1 MKTFEANFKFKIFQY
16 PVLLVINLNLQ
27 EKSYRSQK
35 KSSENSKKNFDG
47 INQINFFVLILFNL
61 ILRAE
66 LFNKPR

>member
-1 MKTFEANFKFKIFQY
+1 MKTFEVNFKFKIFQY
-16 PVLLVINLNLQ
+16 PILLVINLNLQ

-35 KSSENSKKNFDG
+35 KSSGNSKKYFDG

>member
-35 KSSENSKKNFDG
+35 
-47 INQINFFVLILFNL
+47 
-61 ILRAE
+61 
-66 LFNKPR
+66 